1 MWGNRHQFGYDGW
14 AWLKKS
20 KSHPLFFLLTQYL
33 PIPTVTADPKIS
45 YNDKQ

>member
-1 MWGNRHQFGYDGW
+1 MGLVKEIQV
-14 AWLKKS
+14 S
-20 KSHPLFFLLTQYL
+20 PTFFLLTQYL